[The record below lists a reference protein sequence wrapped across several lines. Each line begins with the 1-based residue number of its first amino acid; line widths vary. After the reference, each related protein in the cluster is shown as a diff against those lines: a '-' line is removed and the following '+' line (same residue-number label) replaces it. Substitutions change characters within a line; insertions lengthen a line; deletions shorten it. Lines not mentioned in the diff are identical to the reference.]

1 MSVALCHYWFRR
13 KSHRFLPANQEN
25 YSNHC
30 PPQRARVRPGCTGQR
45 MQAWDA
51 NEGALKDKDLS
62 SSLFP
67 SIPPLQHGEVTGKIK
82 GENGGTGGATGV
94 MAMQL
99 GSLLPCL
106 TQRDKSWLFMCLSVS
121 PAFYQVRGETAV
133 TPTRGTRPNGAL
145 NRLAATPW
153 HCHQFDAFQIGR
165 VSWMTAPT
173 LVFLYLCTN
182 VIGNNVPL
190 RMDGRAR

>member
-1 MSVALCHYWFRR
+1 MTESEGHSGLAVRDMLQFKSVRSTLKTVRCSGNHYHPRRCLLHYAITDSGEKVTVSFQRIKKITQITALRR
-13 KSHRFLPANQEN
+13 GLTF
-25 YSNHC
+25 
-30 PPQRARVRPGCTGQR
+30 GCNGQR
-45 MQAWDA
+45 TQAGDA
-51 NEGALKDKDLS
+51 SEGALKDKDLS

-133 TPTRGTRPNGAL
+133 TPTRGTGPNGAL
-145 NRLAATPW
+145 NRLAATP
-153 HCHQFDAFQIGR
+153 
-165 VSWMTAPT
+165 
-173 LVFLYLCTN
+173 
-182 VIGNNVPL
+182 
-190 RMDGRAR
+190 